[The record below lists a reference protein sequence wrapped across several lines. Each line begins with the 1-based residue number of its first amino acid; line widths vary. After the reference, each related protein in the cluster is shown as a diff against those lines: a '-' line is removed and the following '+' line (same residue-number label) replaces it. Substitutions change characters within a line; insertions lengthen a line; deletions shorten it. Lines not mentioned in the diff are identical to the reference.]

1 MRILRSAR
9 FQGAI
14 ALLSVLLAF
23 GGCRRSGGSEE
34 RLLIAAGAS
43 SMGLQSSLNDVALDA
58 EGARQTGPSV
68 SGGESMEGVYVI
80 ALTECLQ
87 AGRLVFQDQKIRLTR
102 QEQFSNWA
110 AMDGL
115 FEDATPVRIKGE
127 TLGEMRAR
135 VLFTVGTRKSDRNK
149 ALVRS
154 LKEGFEARL
163 LIASPRDP

>member
-1 MRILRSAR
+1 MRTLRSAR

-34 RLLIAAGAS
+34 RLLIAGDPKPL
-43 SMGLQSSLNDVALDA
+43 GLQSSLNDVALDA
-58 EGARQTGPSV
+58 ERAQHTGPSV
-68 SGGESMEGVYVI
+68 SGGESLEGVYVI
-80 ALTECLQ
+80 ALIECLQ
-87 AGRLVFQDQKIRLTR
+87 AGRLTFLDQKIRLTR

-110 AMDGL
+110 ALDGL

-135 VLFTVGTRKSDRNK
+135 ILFTVGTRKSDRNK

-154 LKEGFEARL
+154 LKEGFESRL
-163 LIASPRDP
+163 LLASPRDP